1 MSEEKRE
8 IVDMLPVIAEDGA
21 TTFEPAT
28 PAYTSPVIH
37 QAKDGP
43 DVVNVV
49 CGPNWFRDAFTFVSE
64 PLTPEDLD
72 EAVLTLNGMMM
83 DSWARSAEPGAVAE
97 LREIEAR
104 EAGEK

>member
-21 TTFEPAT
+21 TTFEAAT

-37 QAKDGP
+37 QAKDDWHAP
-43 DVVNVV
+43 
-49 CGPNWFRDAFTFVSE
+49 PIFSAMAFTFVSE
-64 PLTPEDLD
+64 PLTPEDLA
-72 EAVLTLNGMMM
+72 EAVLTLEGMM
-83 DSWARSAEPGAVAE
+83 DRWARSAEPGAVAE